1 MNKHGLDITPFY
13 ITFQLSTLLYTY
25 ALKNYYEMYSQKT
38 HFKSRNA
45 FRLNR
50 YLSDSNCGRMFG
62 GITTQSIYS
71 PINNAGINKAW
82 LNRL

>member
-1 MNKHGLDITPFY
+1 
-13 ITFQLSTLLYTY
+13 
-25 ALKNYYEMYSQKT
+25 MYGQQT

-50 YLSDSNCGRMFG
+50 YLSDSNCGRLFW

-71 PINNAGINKAW
+71 PINNAGINKA
-82 LNRL
+82 